1 MIRFFIIILIVFF
14 LMIQFDIWF
23 KDDGFY
29 RVKELEQMID
39 SQVEENERLK
49 LRNKQLERE
58 IEELKSGTESIEEK
72 ARTDLG
78 MIKEGEE
85 FYFCLLYTS
94 DAADE

>member
-29 RVKELEQMID
+29 RVKELEQMIG

-49 LRNKQLERE
+49 LRNEQLERE

-85 FYFCLLYTS
+85 SYLIV
-94 DAADE
+94 E

>member
-29 RVKELEQMID
+29 RVKELEQLIG

-49 LRNKQLERE
+49 LRNEQLERE

-85 FYFCLLYTS
+85 FYLIV
-94 DAADE
+94 E

>member
-1 MIRFFIIILIVFF
+1 MIRFFIIMLIVFF
-14 LMIQFDIWF
+14 LMIQFDIWL

-85 FYFCLLYTS
+85 FYLIV
-94 DAADE
+94 E

>member
-14 LMIQFDIWF
+14 LMIQFDIWL

-29 RVKELEQMID
+29 RLKELEQMID

-58 IEELKSGTESIEEK
+58 IEELISGTESIEEK

-85 FYFCLLYTS
+85 FYLIV
-94 DAADE
+94 E

>member
-1 MIRFFIIILIVFF
+1 MIRFVIIILIAFF

-23 KDDGFY
+23 KDDGFS

-39 SQVEENERLK
+39 NQTEENQKLK
-49 LRNKQLERE
+49 LRNEQLEQE

-85 FYFCLLYTS
+85 FYLIV
-94 DAADE
+94 E

>member
-29 RVKELEQMID
+29 RVKELEQMIG

-49 LRNKQLERE
+49 LRNKQMERE

-85 FYFCLLYTS
+85 FYLIV
-94 DAADE
+94 E

>member
-1 MIRFFIIILIVFF
+1 MTRFIIVILVVLF
-14 LMIQFDIWF
+14 LMIQFDIWV
-23 KDDGFY
+23 KDDGLI
-29 RVKELEQMID
+29 RVKELQLMID
-39 SQVEENERLK
+39 SQSEENQRLK

-85 FYFCLLYTS
+85 FYLIV
-94 DAADE
+94 E

>member
-1 MIRFFIIILIVFF
+1 MIRFFIIILIDFF

-29 RVKELEQMID
+29 RVKDLEQMIG
-39 SQVEENERLK
+39 SLVEENERLK
-49 LRNKQLERE
+49 LRNEQLERE

-85 FYFCLLYTS
+85 FYLIV
-94 DAADE
+94 E

>member
-1 MIRFFIIILIVFF
+1 MIRFFTIILIGFF
-14 LMIQFDIWF
+14 LMIQFDIWL
-23 KDDGFY
+23 KDDGLS

-39 SQVEENERLK
+39 SQTEENQNLI
-49 LRNKQLERE
+49 LRNEQLKQE

-85 FYFCLLYTS
+85 FYLIV
-94 DAADE
+94 E

>member
-29 RVKELEQMID
+29 RVKELDQMIGN
-39 SQVEENERLK
+39 QVEENKRLK
-49 LRNKQLERE
+49 LRNEQLERE

-85 FYFCLLYTS
+85 FYLIV
-94 DAADE
+94 E

>member
-1 MIRFFIIILIVFF
+1 
-14 LMIQFDIWF
+14 MIQFDIWF

-29 RVKELEQMID
+29 RVKELEQMIG

-49 LRNKQLERE
+49 LRNEQLERE

-85 FYFCLLYTS
+85 FYLIV
-94 DAADE
+94 E

>member
-29 RVKELEQMID
+29 RVKELEQMIG
-39 SQVEENERLK
+39 SQVEENKRLK
-49 LRNKQLERE
+49 LRNEQLERE

-72 ARTDLG
+72 ARTDFG

-85 FYFCLLYTS
+85 FYLIV
-94 DAADE
+94 E

>member
-29 RVKELEQMID
+29 RVKELEQMIG

-49 LRNKQLERE
+49 NIQKKLGILCYDNFFHIFQKIFFARNL
-58 IEELKSGTESIEEK
+58 LTNVDKSVDVHQQK
-72 ARTDLG
+72 KR
-78 MIKEGEE
+78 IKK
-85 FYFCLLYTS
+85 
-94 DAADE
+94 

>member
-29 RVKELEQMID
+29 RVKELEQMIG
-39 SQVEENERLK
+39 SQVEENKRLK
-49 LRNKQLERE
+49 LRNEQLERE
-58 IEELKSGTESIEEK
+58 IEELKFGTESIEEK

-85 FYFCLLYTS
+85 FYLIV
-94 DAADE
+94 E

>member
-14 LMIQFDIWF
+14 LIIQFDIWY

-29 RVKELEQMID
+29 RVKELEQMIGN
-39 SQVEENERLK
+39 QVEENKRLK
-49 LRNKQLERE
+49 LRNEQLERE

-85 FYFCLLYTS
+85 FYLIV
-94 DAADE
+94 E

>member
-14 LMIQFDIWF
+14 LMIQFDIRF
-23 KDDGFY
+23 KDYGFY
-29 RVKELEQMID
+29 RVKELEQMIG

-49 LRNKQLERE
+49 LRNEQLERE

-85 FYFCLLYTS
+85 FYLIV
-94 DAADE
+94 E

>member
-1 MIRFFIIILIVFF
+1 MIRFFIIILIGFF
-14 LMIQFDIWF
+14 LMIQFDIWL
-23 KDDGFY
+23 KDDGFS

-39 SQVEENERLK
+39 SQTEENQK
-49 LRNKQLERE
+49 LRLRNEQMEQE

-85 FYFCLLYTS
+85 FYLIV
-94 DAADE
+94 E

>member
-23 KDDGFY
+23 KEDGFY
-29 RVKELEQMID
+29 RVKELEQMIG

-49 LRNKQLERE
+49 LRNEQLERE

-85 FYFCLLYTS
+85 FYLIV
-94 DAADE
+94 E

>member
-1 MIRFFIIILIVFF
+1 MIRFFIIILIGFF
-14 LMIQFDIWF
+14 LMIQFDIWL
-23 KDDGFY
+23 KDDGFS

-39 SQVEENERLK
+39 SQTEENQKLK
-49 LRNKQLERE
+49 LRNEQLGQE

-85 FYFCLLYTS
+85 FYLIV
-94 DAADE
+94 E

>member
-23 KDDGFY
+23 KDDGFN
-29 RVKELEQMID
+29 RLKELEQMIG

-49 LRNKQLERE
+49 LRNEQLERE

-85 FYFCLLYTS
+85 FYLIV
-94 DAADE
+94 E

>member
-14 LMIQFDIWF
+14 LMIQFDIWL

-58 IEELKSGTESIEEK
+58 IEELISGTESIEEK

-78 MIKEGEE
+78 LIKEGVE
-85 FYFCLLYTS
+85 FYLIV
-94 DAADE
+94 E

>member
-23 KDDGFY
+23 RDDGFY
-29 RVKELEQMID
+29 RVKELEQMIG

-49 LRNKQLERE
+49 LRNEQLERE

-85 FYFCLLYTS
+85 FYLIV
-94 DAADE
+94 E

>member
-29 RVKELEQMID
+29 RVKELEQMI
-39 SQVEENERLK
+39 SNQVEENKRLK
-49 LRNKQLERE
+49 LRNEQLERE

-85 FYFCLLYTS
+85 FYLIV
-94 DAADE
+94 E

>member
-14 LMIQFDIWF
+14 LIIQFDIWF

-29 RVKELEQMID
+29 RVKELEQMIGN
-39 SQVEENERLK
+39 QVEENKRLK

-85 FYFCLLYTS
+85 FYLIV
-94 DAADE
+94 E

>member
-1 MIRFFIIILIVFF
+1 MIRFITIILIVFF
-14 LMIQFDIWF
+14 LMIQFDIWL
-23 KDDGFY
+23 KDDGLY
-29 RVKELEQMID
+29 RVKELEQMIG

-49 LRNKQLERE
+49 LRNEQFERE

-85 FYFCLLYTS
+85 FYLIV
-94 DAADE
+94 E

>member
-29 RVKELEQMID
+29 RVKELEQMI
-39 SQVEENERLK
+39 SNQVEENKRLK
-49 LRNKQLERE
+49 LRNEQLQRE

-85 FYFCLLYTS
+85 FYLIV
-94 DAADE
+94 E

>member
-1 MIRFFIIILIVFF
+1 MIRFFIIILFVFF

-29 RVKELEQMID
+29 RVKELEQMIG
-39 SQVEENERLK
+39 SQVEENKRLK
-49 LRNKQLERE
+49 LRNEQLERE

-85 FYFCLLYTS
+85 FYLIV
-94 DAADE
+94 E

>member
-14 LMIQFDIWF
+14 LMIQFDIWL

-29 RVKELEQMID
+29 RLKELEQMID
-39 SQVEENERLK
+39 SEVEENERLK

-85 FYFCLLYTS
+85 FYLIV
-94 DAADE
+94 E